1 MELVLITQFNKLFVT
16 ELTTNVSSVST
27 KVSEKL

>member
-1 MELVLITQFNKLFVT
+1 MYSNTIKKYNKLFIA